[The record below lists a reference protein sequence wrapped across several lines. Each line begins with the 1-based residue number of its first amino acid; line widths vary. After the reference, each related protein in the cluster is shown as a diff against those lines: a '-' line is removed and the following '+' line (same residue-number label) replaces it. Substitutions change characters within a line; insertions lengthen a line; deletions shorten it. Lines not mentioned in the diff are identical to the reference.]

1 MQAAEG
7 LTSPSQHLPRG
18 RELATLLL
26 FCVAY
31 LTAYKAAFLLP
42 ATAGVIA
49 AIWPASGIALA
60 AVLLTPCRLWPV
72 TFVALFAVGL
82 TVNLAAGKMLTHSL
96 FFGLANCG
104 EGFFGA
110 LVITRLCAGSVSFSR
125 ALEVLALF
133 LAATLVNASTA
144 LIGAA
149 TASLSSAAPVTAIF
163 ATWWISNALGLLLIT
178 PLIVSW
184 TTAPLA
190 AVEATPGRYFE
201 AAVLLVLWSVLVWQ
215 LFALPGSAPISPYA
229 YVIFALLAWVAFR
242 LGTRGTT
249 AFLAILAVIAIG
261 HTVGSEPAAL
271 AGYSPA
277 ERLLLVQLFVGMASV
292 TGLLMAA
299 SAAERRLS
307 EAALRVLGD
316 NLPDGMVYQ
325 ATLDADGS
333 RRFLYV
339 SAGVERLHGLSA
351 AAVLRDAQ
359 TFYDQLHA
367 ADRPLVAAAE
377 LKSKAEMSVFCMT
390 IRIRRADGALRWMQ
404 VSSMPR
410 CVAGGRCI
418 WDGVEIDVTDRME
431 AQLRLQAALDRSR
444 SFLRY
449 SPIVY
454 WRCDAAGR
462 IEAASRR
469 CQELLAWRAINAD
482 VADPDWALSGACIK
496 TAFPEECVRWFNRYV
511 EEARR
516 SGRAVTNELET
527 ATGDGRRCFL
537 ATLFPIEEPAM
548 NDVFAVVAVDITDL
562 KLVERERERLNAI
575 LTRVTAALPVCLS
588 YIDGNQRYA
597 WTNAR
602 NGERLGHAPE
612 WIIGRTLREV
622 WGERY
627 AAIEQD
633 VAQAA
638 AGLVPHREIEWIHPT
653 EGRRVYD
660 GYMVP
665 VASGATAGA
674 GRDMVT
680 LLLDITEVKQA
691 AERERATT
699 ACLRVLSQRLLEA
712 QESERRAVARELH
725 DEVGQ
730 LLTAVNA
737 MLQTLRKK
745 TADAA
750 FGRQLDNGIALVN
763 RSIDDIRDVSLRLR
777 PAILDDL
784 GLVPALR
791 WLVAQ
796 QRLASGLAIAL
807 EIEALTT
814 DVPPPIA
821 TGCFRIVQEAI
832 TNAIRHAR
840 ASAVTVRLGESEAWL
855 DLEIG
860 DDGVGFSDE
869 QARAA
874 AAAGRSSGLSG
885 MRERAELLGGHC
897 EVSSAPG
904 AGTRV
909 HARLPLGVDSGDAA
923 AAAMAGAGRLA
934 AR

>member
-1 MQAAEG
+1 MQVSTG
-7 LTSPSQHLPRG
+7 LTFSSDHLPRG
-18 RELATLLL
+18 RELALLLL
-26 FCVAY
+26 FCAAY

-49 AIWPASGIALA
+49 AIWPASGVALA
-60 AVLLTPCRLWPV
+60 AVLLTPRRLWPA
-72 TFVALFAVGL
+72 TFIALFAVGL
-82 TVNLAAGKMLTHSL
+82 TVNLAAGKMLSHSL

-104 EGFFGA
+104 ESFFGA
-110 LVITRLCAGSVSFSR
+110 LVITRLCAGNVSFSR
-125 ALEVLALF
+125 SLEVLALF

-149 TASLSSAAPVTAIF
+149 TASLSSAAPITAIF
-163 ATWWISNALGLLLIT
+163 ATWWISNALGILLIT
-178 PLIVSW
+178 PLIVAW
-184 TTAPLA
+184 TTAPSSSGDA
-190 AVEATPGRYFE
+190 APERYFE
-201 AAVLLVLWSVLVWQ
+201 TAVLLVLWGVLVWH
-215 LFALPGSAPISPYA
+215 LFAQPGSAPISPYA

-261 HTVGSEPAAL
+261 HTVRSEPAAL

-307 EAALRVLGD
+307 EEALRVLGD

-339 SAGVERLHGLSA
+339 SAGVERLHGLTA
-351 AAVLRDAQ
+351 VAVLRDAQ
-359 TFYDQLHA
+359 TFYDQLHV

-377 LKSKAEMSVFCMT
+377 LKSKTEMSVFSMT

-418 WDGVEIDVTDRME
+418 WDGVEIDITDRME
-431 AQLRLQAALDRSR
+431 AQLKLQAALDRSR

-462 IEAASRR
+462 LEAASRR
-469 CQELLAWRAINAD
+469 CEELLAWRAID
-482 VADPDWALSGACIK
+482 DGVTDPAWALAGACIQ
-496 TAFPEECVRWFNRYV
+496 TAFPDECVRWFNRYV
-511 EEARR
+511 EEARQT
-516 SGRAVTNELET
+516 GRAVTTELET
-527 ATGDGRRCFL
+527 ATRDGRRCFL

-548 NDVFAVVAVDITDL
+548 NNVFAVVAVDITDL
-562 KLVERERERLNAI
+562 KSVERERERLNAI

-588 YIDGNQRYA
+588 YIDADRRYA

-622 WGERY
+622 WGEHY
-627 AAIEQD
+627 AEIERD
-633 VAQAA
+633 VEQVAN
-638 AGLVPHREIEWIHPT
+638 GLAPHREIAWDHPRD
-653 EGRRVYD
+653 GRRIYD
-660 GYMVP
+660 AYMVP
-665 VASGATAGA
+665 VEGGAAGAA
-674 GRDMVT
+674 GRDVVT
-680 LLLDITEVKQA
+680 LLLDITESKQA
-691 AERERATT
+691 TERERAT
-699 ACLRVLSQRLLEA
+699 AAQLRTLSQRLLEA
-712 QESERRAVARELH
+712 QETERRAVARELH

-750 FGRQLDNGIALVN
+750 LGRQIDEGIWLVN
-763 RSIDDIRDVSLRLR
+763 RSINDIRDVSLRLR
-777 PAILDDL
+777 PTMLDDL

-796 QRLASGLAIAL
+796 QRIAGGMAIAL

-821 TGCFRIVQEAI
+821 TACFRIVQEAI
-832 TNAIRHAR
+832 TNAIRYAR
-840 ASAVTVRLGESEAWL
+840 ATGVTVQLRETDAWL
-855 DLEIG
+855 ELEIR
-860 DDGVGFSDE
+860 DDGAGFSPDE
-869 QARAA
+869 VKARAA
-874 AAAGRSSGLSG
+874 EGRSSGLSG
-885 MRERAELLGGHC
+885 MRERAELLGGTC
-897 EVSSAPG
+897 EVSSTPG

-909 HARLPLGVDSGDAA
+909 HARLPLCGDAA
-923 AAAMAGAGRLA
+923 NATAIVAEGRLA